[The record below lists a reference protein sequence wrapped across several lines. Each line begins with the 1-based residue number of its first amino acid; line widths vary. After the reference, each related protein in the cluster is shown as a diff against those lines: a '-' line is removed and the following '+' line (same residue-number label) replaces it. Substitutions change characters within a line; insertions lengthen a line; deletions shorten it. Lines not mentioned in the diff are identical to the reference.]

1 MIIILFSLVVLLWLI
16 ATYFLTGEDLSKF
29 DKSLESSAND
39 IFDSH
44 SEDQENNQK
53 MILRLGEARQ
63 QAIKTKSIFKGLQV
77 ARDFADELSIDLVT
91 DTEFRSI
98 NANNV
103 ECEWAI
109 APNVDMNKRV
119 VFFHGGAF
127 LLGSAK
133 GHRKFADQLSRLSN
147 APVLSVNYR
156 MLPKYSRMLGI
167 KDAQQAYLWA
177 LENGPDGKQPLDF
190 IMVSGDSAGGNLAHM
205 VTQWSIQNAPRKPD
219 CLISFSPS
227 LDQTFTCLLYTSPSP
242 RDLSTSR
249 MPSSA

>member
-1 MIIILFSLVVLLWLI
+1 MIWPISLKTVQLCLAFLLVN
-16 ATYFLTGEDLSKF
+16 LSKF
-29 DKSLESSAND
+29 DKSLESSANN

-91 DTEFRSI
+91 DTEFRSV

-109 APNVDMNKRV
+109 AP
-119 VFFHGGAF
+119 
-127 LLGSAK
+127 
-133 GHRKFADQLSRLSN
+133 
-147 APVLSVNYR
+147 
-156 MLPKYSRMLGI
+156 
-167 KDAQQAYLWA
+167 
-177 LENGPDGKQPLDF
+177 

-205 VTQWSIQNAPRKPD
+205 VTQWSIKNAPRKPN

-227 LDQTFTCLLYTSPSP
+227 LDQTFTSPSLISNQASDP
-242 RDLSTSR
+242 ILGAGLSLLTRLPKAIRLWLLTISMR
-249 MPSSA
+249 AYF